1 LNFTKIFSY
10 LPLCS
15 GFFISLHRYKVDAIT
30 PTKTSVDPRIT
41 ALYTKAASLVGIDG
55 PREELI
61 SQLTREDGRRSSAE
75 QRIVSIVGFGGL
87 GKTTLA
93 KAVYDKLKPQFNC
106 TAFVSVSRDPDIM
119 KVLKD
124 ILYELDK
131 KEYKDIHNTALGQQ
145 HLTDLVHE
153 FLKNKRYV
161 LSCVVLPTVE
171 L

>member
-41 ALYTKAASLVGIDG
+41 ALYTKAASLVGIDE

-61 SQLTREDGRRSSAE
+61 SKLTKEDGGMSSSE

-106 TAFVSVSRDPDIM
+106 TAFVSVSRDPDII

-124 ILYELDK
+124 IVYELVK

-145 HLTDLVHE
+145 HLTDLVQE

-161 LSCVVLPTVE
+161 PSCVQVQVTSV
-171 L
+171 

>member
-1 LNFTKIFSY
+1 MNFTKIFSY

-41 ALYTKAASLVGIDG
+41 ALYTKAASLVGIDE

-61 SQLTREDGRRSSAE
+61 SMLTKEDGGMSSAE
-75 QRIVSIVGFGGL
+75 QRIVSIVGLGGL

-93 KAVYDKLKPQFNC
+93 KAVHDKIKPQFNC
-106 TAFVSVSRDPDIM
+106 TAFVSVSRDPDII
-119 KVLKD
+119 KIFKD
-124 ILYELDK
+124 MLYELDK
-131 KEYKDIHNTALGQQ
+131 NEYMDIHNAALGQQ
-145 HLTDLVHE
+145 HLTDLVQE

-161 LSCVVLPTVE
+161 LSCALVQIITA
-171 L
+171 